1 VNNLLT
7 SSPKDNN
14 METLRPWRKSTL
26 QVISVEHWKGLVVN
40 NQSQPDS
47 SESFK
52 EEEQQQ
58 LQQVGGHGAQDKAQ
72 AMQVSGEGLV
82 LKPIQAGERGQREA
96 AFYKD
101 ISSSSDPSVALF
113 YQFVPQFFGL
123 SRKIMEDGTK
133 AEYLM
138 MENLT
143 QGFKLPCI
151 MDVKIG
157 ARTWGPDSSPE
168 KRAAQD
174 ASYSGTKK
182 PFGFSVPGLAV
193 YKGAE
198 IKAGKKPEQ
207 IVHGKDFGRALSAE
221 TIDTLLPLFLAQD
234 VRPSTA
240 KSLAKIFVRKLQKIQ
255 ALFQVQT
262 TFHLYGSS
270 LLFVYDAA
278 ACSSTDEA
286 VLEKSASVKMI
297 DFAHV
302 WPAEGKVD
310 TNYLN
315 GVDNLVS
322 LFQKLA

>member
-1 VNNLLT
+1 
-7 SSPKDNN
+7 

-72 AMQVSGEGLV
+72 AMQVSGGSRPEADSSRGARTERSRLLQRHLLFVRSQRCSV
-82 LKPIQAGERGQREA
+82 LSVCPPI
-96 AFYKD
+96 FW
-101 ISSSSDPSVALF
+101 
-113 YQFVPQFFGL
+113 L

-143 QGFKLPCI
+143 RGFKLPCI

-198 IKAGKKPEQ
+198 IKTGKKPEQ

-278 ACSSTDEA
+278 ACSSNDEA